1 MLTREKN
8 GIQKPRVLCAS
19 NYPLPQS
26 FVVLPPTSVPCEPST
41 FTTASQDSHWVS
53 IIID

>member
-8 GIQKPRVLCAS
+8 GIRKPRVLCAS

-26 FVVLPPTSVPCEPST
+26 FVALPPPYPHEPST
-41 FTTASQDSHWVS
+41 FTAAS
-53 IIID
+53 